1 MNEQMVEENIRR
13 LQKEFR
19 IAGSSTDERL
29 LDLRVELDRMRLEM
43 TALKQFL
50 ATVFPS
56 FAEQFPQILSRTIEE
71 VDPESN

>member
-19 IAGSSTDERL
+19 IAGSNTDERL
-29 LDLRVELDRMRLEM
+29 LEIRVELDRMRLEM

-50 ATVFPS
+50 AAAFPS
-56 FAEQFPQILSRTIEE
+56 FAEQFPQILTRTIEE